1 MSVAAQPPVAAPVGT
16 PGTADKP
23 NRLLGLLEL
32 PAVGALLLW
41 MIVPL
46 ALTVYFSFIR
56 FSLLNPDVSGFAGF
70 ENYQYLIED
79 EAFWP
84 AIINTV
90 IMVGAVLVITI
101 VFGVLLAVLYDR
113 EFFGKNVATLLVIA
127 PFFVMPTVAALVW
140 KNFILHPD
148 YGLVA
153 FLLGKLGLHPIA
165 WFTDYPLFS
174 IIMIVAWEWL
184 PFAFLILF
192 TSLKSLDSEQK
203 EAAAIDGANPIQLFF
218 YIIVPHLQRAIGVV
232 VMIEMIFLLSIFA
245 EIYTT
250 TSGGPGHASENLA
263 FLVYSLGIQGFNVGT
278 GSAGGILAVVLAN
291 IVAYF
296 LVKMLAKNLKG
307 R

>member
-1 MSVAAQPPVAAPVGT
+1 MSVATQQRGATPIGT
-16 PGTADKP
+16 PVSADKP
-23 NRLLGLLEL
+23 NRLLALLEF
-32 PAVGALLLW
+32 PSVGVLFLW

-46 ALTVYFSFIR
+46 AMTVYFSFIR
-56 FSLLNPDVSGFAGF
+56 FSLLNPDISGFAGF
-70 ENYQYLIED
+70 ENYQYLAED

-84 AIINTV
+84 SIINTV
-90 IMVGAVLVITI
+90 ILMGAVLIITI
-101 VFGVLLAVLYDR
+101 VFGTLLAVLYDR
-113 EFFGKNVATLLVIA
+113 DFFGKNVATLLVIA
-127 PFFVMPTVAALVW
+127 LFFVMPTVSALIW

-148 YGLVA
+148 YGIIA
-153 FLLGKLGLHPIA
+153 FVLQRFGLRPIA
-165 WFTDYPLFS
+165 WFTDYPLLS
-174 IIMIVAWEWL
+174 IIIIVAWEWL

-192 TSLKSLDSEQK
+192 TSLKSLDHEQK
-203 EAAAIDGANPIQLFF
+203 EAASIDGANPLQLFF

-232 VMIEMIFLLSIFA
+232 VMIETIFLLSIFA

-278 GSAGGILAVVLAN
+278 GSAGGILAVILAN